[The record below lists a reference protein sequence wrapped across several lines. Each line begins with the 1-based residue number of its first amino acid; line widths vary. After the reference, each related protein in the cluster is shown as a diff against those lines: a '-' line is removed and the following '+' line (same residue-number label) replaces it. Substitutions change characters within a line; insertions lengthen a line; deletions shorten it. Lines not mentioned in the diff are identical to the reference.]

1 MRCNVPL
8 TYSSQK
14 HYDQKAAKMNTAIT
28 GPLTIQLTDRQR
40 RQYEKEGYVVIR
52 NAIPSADLTRFDAA
66 IDRHVPHDAYAP
78 GKSYPEP
85 AKYTLSQ
92 QVLGDPEL
100 ARVAE
105 HPVVVDAVE
114 QLLGT
119 SAHLTAYV
127 IYVRTP
133 GDQGSLAHNDYKRW
147 RPVGSSMDWLF
158 TVIPLT
164 DFDAAHGPLLVAP
177 GSHQLDKVSQLDER
191 FWHRERPVPPNPTD
205 FIDPQLRRGDLLLM
219 NMYLWHQ
226 APPNQQHRCGIFN
239 KYAAS
244 DAPPATGYYLY
255 NSAVYSAFSER
266 GRRLLAV
273 HADVTLKATR
283 ALITHGDAV
292 LLVEDQEGYL
302 ALPGGEGWEEDVI
315 PGWDHGN
322 RVGAL
327 DAALQGYGLDL
338 PWLSYVGD
346 FAEAGALT
354 RVYGFPI
361 ADRPPITVVHRWCD
375 DADLSILL
383 AAERLQQEYTLE
395 ALREWC
401 RKDIR
406 RGKALSQARAKADQ
420 YAA

>member
-1 MRCNVPL
+1 
-8 TYSSQK
+8 
-14 HYDQKAAKMNTAIT
+14 MNTAISE
-28 GPLTIQLTDRQR
+28 PLAVQLTNGQR
-40 RQYEKEGYVVIR
+40 NDYEKEGYLVIR
-52 NAIPSADLTRFDAA
+52 DAIPNTDLVRFDAA
-66 IDRHVPHDAYAP
+66 IDCHLPHDAYAP

-92 QVLGDPEL
+92 QVLSDPEL

-114 QLLGT
+114 QLLQT
-119 SAHLTAYV
+119 PAHLTAYV

-177 GSHQLDKVSQLDER
+177 GSHQLDKVTQLDER
-191 FWHRERPVPPNPTD
+191 FWERRRPVTPSPGE

-219 NMYLWHQ
+219 NMYLWHH
-226 APPNQQHRCGIFN
+226 APPNQRLRRGIFN
-239 KYAAS
+239 KYAAA

-255 NSAVYSAFSER
+255 NTDVYAAFSE
-266 GRRLLAV
+266 GGKRLLAAQ
-273 HADVTLKATR
+273 ADAPLNATR

-292 LLVEDQEGYL
+292 LLVEDQDGYL
-302 ALPGGEGWEEDVI
+302 GLPGGGGWEEDVI

-322 RVGAL
+322 RAGAL

-346 FAEAGALT
+346 YAEADGLT
-354 RVYGFPI
+354 RVYGYPGAERGAI
-361 ADRPPITVVHRWCD
+361 SVAHRWCPMQ
-375 DADLSILL
+375 I
-383 AAERLQQEYTLE
+383 
-395 ALREWC
+395 
-401 RKDIR
+401 
-406 RGKALSQARAKADQ
+406 
-420 YAA
+420 